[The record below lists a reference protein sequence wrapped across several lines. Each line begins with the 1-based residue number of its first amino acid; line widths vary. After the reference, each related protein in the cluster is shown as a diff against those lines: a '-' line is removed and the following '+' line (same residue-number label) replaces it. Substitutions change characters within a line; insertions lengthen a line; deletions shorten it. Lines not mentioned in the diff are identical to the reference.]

1 MNKQGYHKP
10 VLKLYG
16 NISAMTQNVGRTGD
30 RSDNGGGDGNGNKT
44 ALLHLWG
51 KLLLV

>member
-16 NISAMTQNVGRTGD
+16 NISAMTQNVGRLGGSPD
-30 RSDNGGGDGNGNKT
+30 SGGGEGNNNKT
-44 ALLHLWG
+44 S
-51 KLLLV
+51 

>member
-16 NISAMTQNVGRTGD
+16 NISAMTQSSGMSGTTF
-30 RSDNGGGDGNGNKT
+30 DGSGNNGNDNKT
-44 ALLHLWG
+44 S
-51 KLLLV
+51 